1 VRAGFIFLFYR
12 KRYKKAEKEFLDAK
26 LHLFERLERKELLTE
41 HLCTIIEQNEIRKAR
56 KLSELMNR
64 LQPGRCEGDFRMA
77 AGNVVSHVMLWWV
90 MEQDRGCVGVML
102 RLQCT
107 VRLGHS

>member
-1 VRAGFIFLFYR
+1 MFRVCCIFLFCR

-64 LQPGRCEGDFRMA
+64 LQPGGCEGDFRMA
-77 AGNVVSHVMLWWV
+77 AGNMVSHVLLWLGGT
-90 MEQDRGCVGVML
+90 EEDCGCVGVIL
-102 RLQCT
+102 SLQC
-107 VRLGHS
+107 SQAWP